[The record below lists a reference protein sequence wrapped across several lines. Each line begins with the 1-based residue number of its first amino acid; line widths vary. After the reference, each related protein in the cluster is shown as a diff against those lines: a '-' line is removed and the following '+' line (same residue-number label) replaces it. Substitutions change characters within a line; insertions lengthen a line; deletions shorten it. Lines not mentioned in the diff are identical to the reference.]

1 MKKTLFFISL
11 MACLTGG
18 CAWYHIQP
26 ISANSLDDWGKT
38 NSLPDGYIF
47 YQPELYFAATIVT
60 DSAGKQKITVAPLWL
75 PNYRKPYRLTT
86 HNFLAK
92 ADFTFNFENGWKLT
106 QIADKG
112 DNSTVANTLAD
123 ELTTVLKTTGTTAT
137 PGNRPPQTRI
147 ILYHPTVNPKNGL
160 FSGFEEVSTI
170 VTD

>member
-1 MKKTLFFISL
+1 MKKTLFFLSL
-11 MACLTGG
+11 MAWLTGG

-26 ISANSLDDWGKT
+26 VAANSLDDWGKT
-38 NSLPDGYIF
+38 NSLPAGYIF

-60 DSAGKQKITVAPLWL
+60 DSAGKQNITVAPLWL

-92 ADFTFNFENGWKLT
+92 ADFNFNFENGWKLT

-112 DNSTVANTLAD
+112 DNSTVANTLAG
-123 ELTTVLKTTGTTAT
+123 ELSTVLKTAGMTAI
-137 PGNRPPQTRI
+137 PGNRLPQTRV
-147 ILYHPTVNPKNGL
+147 ILYHPKVNPKNGF